1 MPTAVGVTLRGMA
14 ATLIALTCGCVTGKP
29 PVVAA
34 VPRAPQPAGSSAPVT
49 TPEPPISYPQTVV
62 RLPRPQPI
70 PPDSITEP
78 PVEEPP
84 VVRPSSR
91 GRMPAVAPTAVPPT
105 REAPAVEVR
114 APGTLRPAGPV
125 PEATPALTRTDE
137 NSVSGVQIEPRIQA
151 VREMLGRLGGGKRT
165 ADLNVSIARVQSL
178 LTLAKRALDRHDLRQ
193 ADSLTERAEVI
204 ARDLLRAR

>member
-14 ATLIALTCGCVTGKP
+14 ATLIALTCGCATGKP
-29 PVVAA
+29 PVVAS
-34 VPRAPQPAGSSAPVT
+34 VPPAPQPVGASAAVNA
-49 TPEPPISYPQTVV
+49 PEPPISYPQTVV

-78 PVEEPP
+78 PSDEPA

-91 GRMPAVAPTAVPPT
+91 VRPPALAPTKEV
-105 REAPAVEVR
+105 PAVEVR
-114 APGTLRPAGPV
+114 APGPLRPAGPV

-151 VREMLGRLGGGKRT
+151 VREMLGRLGSRKRT
-165 ADLNVSIARVQSL
+165 ADLDVSIARVQSL

-204 ARDLLRAR
+204 ARDLLRAP